1 MLRHTLTLCGL
12 LSTVGVL
19 AACTAD
25 EPASGSSDA
34 GAGGRGGG
42 GGADDGPDDAAV
54 DTPTPFPADRLVEV
68 ELTLPADDWAALVAD
83 PSPDREYLAQV
94 VWDGVALADVSLRT
108 KGAQAVFTLAAAG
121 SDRFSFKLDL
131 NDTVEDQTLHGRK
144 KLNLHHEFR
153 DPTRLR
159 EVLAHEA
166 FAALGVKT
174 PAAALAHVRMN
185 GVSLGIYTAVE
196 EVDGA
201 FLDAR
206 FADDEG
212 TLYQLDAPAGTLARS
227 TTEPPTYPGLDVE
240 RGEPASPAPPD
251 FLALVEALAAP
262 SPARVEAVLDLD
274 AALRFLAA
282 QAALVHLDGYLGED
296 AGGFFLYGQAGVFTP
311 IPWGLGEAFA
321 LEACACAAPALVD
334 LPAFA
339 PTCGPVAERPL
350 VAALLSEPTWR
361 ERYLHHL
368 AFAAERLAALSPRI
382 EALAAR
388 IRPVVEADTGAW
400 YAPAD
405 FEWALTED
413 LTRPD
418 APDDPPIPGLARF
431 VAARAESLRAQ
442 LGVAT
447 YPAPEAEAGA
457 CPEAPNDP
465 NDPAVDD

>member
-1 MLRHTLTLCGL
+1 MLRHTLTFGCL
-12 LSTVGVL
+12 LSSGGVL

-25 EPASGSSDA
+25 EPAAGSSDA

-42 GGADDGPDDAAV
+42 GGADGTDAAV
-54 DTPTPFPADRLVEV
+54 DAPTPFPADRLVEV

-83 PSPDREYLAQV
+83 PAPDREYLAQV
-94 VWDGVALADVSLRT
+94 VWDGVALSDVSLRT
-108 KGAQAVFTLAAAG
+108 KGAQAVFTLASAG

-131 NDTVEDQTLHGRK
+131 NDTLEEQTLYGRK

-159 EVLAHEA
+159 EVLAHEL
-166 FAALGVKT
+166 FDALGLKT

-212 TLYQLDAPAGTLARS
+212 TLYQLDAPAGSLARS

-240 RGEPASPAPPD
+240 RGEPASPAPAD
-251 FLALVEALAAP
+251 FLALVEALDEP
-262 SPARVEAVLDLD
+262 SPSPDEVEAVLDLD

-321 LEACACAAPALVD
+321 LETCACPAQALID
-334 LPAFA
+334 LPVFA

-368 AFAAERLAALSPRI
+368 AFVAERLAALGPRI

-400 YAPAD
+400 YPPAD
-405 FEWALTED
+405 FEWSLTED
-413 LTRPD
+413 LIRPD
-418 APDDPPIPGLARF
+418 APEDPPIPGLARF
-431 VAARAESLRAQ
+431 VAARTESLRSQ

-447 YPAPEAEAGA
+447 YPAPEAFAGA

-465 NDPAVDD
+465 DDPDADD

>member
-12 LSTVGVL
+12 LTPCGVL
-19 AACTAD
+19 SACAAD
-25 EPASGSSDA
+25 EPASGVLDA
-34 GAGGRGGG
+34 GAGERGDGGG
-42 GGADDGPDDAAV
+42 GVPDGPDAAFDA
-54 DTPTPFPADRLVEV
+54 PTPFPTDRLVEV
-68 ELTLPADDWAALVAD
+68 ELTLPAEDWAALVAD
-83 PSPDREYLAQV
+83 PAPDRDYLAQV
-94 VWDGVALADVSLRT
+94 VWDGTALSDVSLRT
-108 KGAQAVFTLAAAG
+108 KGAQAVFTLASAG

-131 NDTVEDQTLHGRK
+131 NDTVADQTLHGRK

-159 EVLAHEA
+159 EVLAHEL
-166 FAALGVKT
+166 FAELGVRT

-206 FADDEG
+206 FTDDEG

-227 TTEPPTYPGLDVE
+227 TAEPPTYSGLDVE
-240 RGEPASPAPPD
+240 RGEPASPAPAD

-262 SPARVEAVLDLD
+262 SPDAVGAVLDLD

-282 QAALVHLDGYLGED
+282 QAALVHLDGYLGEE

-311 IPWGLGEAFA
+311 IPWGLGKAFA
-321 LEACACAAPALVD
+321 LERCACSGPALVE
-334 LPAFA
+334 LPVFA
-339 PTCGPVAERPL
+339 PTCGPLAARPL

-368 AFAAERLAALSPRI
+368 AFAGERLAALGPRI
-382 EALAAR
+382 DALAAR
-388 IRPVVEADTGAW
+388 IRPLVEVDTGAW
-400 YAPAD
+400 YGPAD
-405 FEWALTED
+405 FEWSLTED
-413 LTRPD
+413 LIRPD
-418 APDDPPIPGLARF
+418 APDATPIPGLARF
-431 VAARAESLRAQ
+431 VTARSESLRAQ

-447 YPAPEAEAGA
+447 YPAAEAEAGA
-457 CPEAPNDP
+457 CPDVPESDE
-465 NDPAVDD
+465 